1 MSSTPLGRAASRR
14 TRPTSPLSRPAV
26 GCYRP
31 TVKRHGK
38 PIDPA
43 LGRIST
49 LGGLLGIKTG
59 SLLARLAPIAGE
71 CGDDLVATIPHGFDA
86 LSVTVHV
93 GRETARSIC
102 GAWVDALP
110 GDRLALELDAT
121 TVTASSDEAAL
132 PPDAP
137 ALVHLLGA
145 DELAAVGWDGT
156 AWTYV
161 IAQPNPGDAECEA
174 TIARV
179 EQVAEAV
186 GVTAPQRRIA
196 ASLHRSLARGMVT
209 RAWLRSRAG
218 TVDPHL
224 GLAWDRVEWLPIQ
237 HMISGFYPTVGA
249 TTKLERLGRALE
261 VDHATV
267 ELVLGPT
274 DPPALRISVRL
285 AGP

>member
-1 MSSTPLGRAASRR
+1 M
-14 TRPTSPLSRPAV
+14 
-26 GCYRP
+26 
-31 TVKRHGK
+31 KRHGK

-59 SLLARLAPIAGE
+59 GLLARLAPIADE
-71 CGDDLVATIPHGFDA
+71 CREDLVATIPHGFDA
-86 LSVTVHV
+86 LSVTVDV

-102 GAWVDALP
+102 GAWLDALP
-110 GDRLALELDAT
+110 GDRLALEIDAT
-121 TVTASSDEAAL
+121 TVTAYSDEAAL

-137 ALVHLLGA
+137 ALVQLLGA
-145 DELAAVGWDGT
+145 DQLAAISWDGT

-161 IAQPNPGDAECEA
+161 IAQPNQGDAACEA
-174 TIARV
+174 TVARV
-179 EQVAEAV
+179 DQVAEAL
-186 GVTAPQRRIA
+186 GVTAPQRGIA
-196 ASLHRSLARGMVT
+196 ASLHRSLARGTET
-209 RAWLRSRAG
+209 RAWVRARAG
-218 TVDPHL
+218 TVAPQL

-237 HMISGFYPTVGA
+237 HMLSGFYPAVDA
-249 TTKLERLGRALE
+249 VTKIGRLSRALE

-285 AGP
+285 TAP

>member
-1 MSSTPLGRAASRR
+1 MK
-14 TRPTSPLSRPAV
+14 RPGNPV
-26 GCYRP
+26 
-31 TVKRHGK
+31 H
-38 PIDPA
+38 PA

-59 SLLARLAPIAGE
+59 PLLARLAPLSGE
-71 CGDDLVATIPHGFDA
+71 CSQHLVATIPHSFDA
-86 LSVTVHV
+86 LSVTVDV

-102 GAWVDALP
+102 GAWIDALP

-121 TVTASSDEAAL
+121 TVTAHSEEAAL

-137 ALVHLLGA
+137 ALVQLLGA

-156 AWTYV
+156 VWTYV
-161 IAQPNPGDAECEA
+161 IAQPNPGDDECEA

-179 EQVAEAV
+179 EQVAEAL
-186 GVTAPQRRIA
+186 GVTEPQRRIA
-196 ASLHRSLARGMVT
+196 ATLHRSLARGM
-209 RAWLRSRAG
+209 ASRASVRARAG
-218 TVDPHL
+218 VVDPHL

-237 HMISGFYPTVGA
+237 HMLSGFYPAIGA
-249 TTKLERLGRALE
+249 AAKIGRLSRALE